1 MGARSGVTGWVS
13 EETTSGAMLQ
23 CSRCLSWV
31 RDPDEPLL
39 ALGVDD
45 CDWPKVLELPT
56 VSVLL
61 LMLSEQEKA
70 CEQ

>member
-1 MGARSGVTGWVS
+1 
-13 EETTSGAMLQ
+13 MLQ

-31 RDPDEPLL
+31 MEPEEP
-39 ALGVDD
+39 ALGVD
-45 CDWPKVLELPT
+45 CDWLRVLELPT

-70 CEQ
+70 YEK

>member
-1 MGARSGVTGWVS
+1 MEP
-13 EETTSGAMLQ
+13 EE
-23 CSRCLSWV
+23 
-31 RDPDEPLL
+31 P
-39 ALGVDD
+39 ALGVD
-45 CDWPKVLELPT
+45 CDWLGVLELPT

>member
-1 MGARSGVTGWVS
+1 M
-13 EETTSGAMLQ
+13 
-23 CSRCLSWV
+23 
-31 RDPDEPLL
+31 DPDEPLF
-39 ALGVDD
+39 ALEVD
-45 CDWPKVLELPT
+45 CDWLRVLELPA

>member
-1 MGARSGVTGWVS
+1 MTGWVS
-13 EETTSGAMLQ
+13 EETTAGAMLQ

-31 RDPDEPLL
+31 MEPEEP
-39 ALGVDD
+39 ALGVD
-45 CDWPKVLELPT
+45 CDWLRVLELPT

>member
-1 MGARSGVTGWVS
+1 MSG
-13 EETTSGAMLQ
+13 ETTSGAVLQ
-23 CSRCLSWV
+23 CSRCLNWV
-31 RDPDEPLL
+31 MDPDEPLF
-39 ALGVDD
+39 ALEVD
-45 CDWPKVLELPT
+45 CDWLRVLELPA